1 MSTLNSCLWP
11 RSHRPI
17 EAYGLASLV
26 PNLSPTFAT
35 IDHQNIP
42 DPVDLAMAEAGAAK
56 LHAIMVQ
63 FLFQG
68 HITPFSHLALALAS
82 KGCTVTYVQTEFQH
96 YQMKSTAASAH
107 HHQLCNEDAVD
118 LFFPGARELGLDI
131 RYTTISDGF
140 PLDFDRD
147 LNFPEFYESILR
159 DFPARV
165 DELVGQIVESD
176 RSLTPFLVAD
186 ATYLWPPAVANKYNM
201 VHVAFWT
208 STALHLSLG
217 YHFELFKEN
226 GQLLSSGQDMD
237 HIDVPGVRRSNV
249 EDFIKYDT
257 TGEDAQMP
265 LPVYENMMKAR
276 REIKKADFILC
287 NTVEELEPEA
297 VLGLKQSLPT
307 YAIGPTNFSAN
318 FTKVTSVSSLQSET
332 DCTKWL
338 NSKPVGSV
346 LYISFGS
353 LAQADKQLVWEI
365 ACGLLIARVNFVW
378 VLPLELL
385 NSTDETNV
393 LPPGFMANTED
404 NGLIIPWCNQRAVL
418 SSTAIGGF
426 LTHCG
431 WNSLLES
438 IWYGVPVICHP
449 FFSDQPFNRNMVVD
463 DWKVGINLCEKEPIS
478 KERVAETINSLM
490 SGTAAGNL
498 IKQNMKKMSKIV
510 HDAVAKDGSSTRNL
524 DQFFKGFEIQN
535 LHRKRGYI
543 G

>member
-1 MSTLNSCLWP
+1 
-11 RSHRPI
+11 
-17 EAYGLASLV
+17 
-26 PNLSPTFAT
+26 
-35 IDHQNIP
+35 
-42 DPVDLAMAEAGAAK
+42 
-56 LHAIMVQ
+56 
-63 FLFQG
+63 
-68 HITPFSHLALALAS
+68 
-82 KGCTVTYVQTEFQH
+82 
-96 YQMKSTAASAH
+96 MKSTAASAH
-107 HHQLCNEDAVD
+107 HHQLSDEEAVD
-118 LFFPGARELGLDI
+118 LFFPGARESGLDI

-140 PLDFDRD
+140 ALDFDRD

-165 DELVGQIVESD
+165 DELVGKIVESD

-201 VHVAFWT
+201 VQVAFWT

-217 YHFELFKEN
+217 YHFELFKEKDN
-226 GQLLSSGQDMD
+226 YFRVIFEDCKLSSKHVEGQDMD
-237 HIDVPGVRRSNV
+237 HVDVPGVRRSNV

-257 TGEDAQMP
+257 TGEDPQVP

-307 YAIGPTNFSAN
+307 YAIGPTNFCAN

-353 LAQADKQLVWEI
+353 LAQADMQLVWEI

-385 NSTDETNV
+385 NSSDETNV

-404 NGLIIPWCNQRAVL
+404 NGLIIPWSNQRAVL
-418 SSTAIGGF
+418 SNPAIGEF

-490 SGTAAGNL
+490 TGTASGNL

-510 HDAVAKDGSSTRNL
+510 HDAVAKDGSSTRNF
-524 DQFFKGFEIQN
+524 DQFLKDLKTKICTGSEDTSVSC
-535 LHRKRGYI
+535 
-543 G
+543 

>member
-1 MSTLNSCLWP
+1 
-11 RSHRPI
+11 
-17 EAYGLASLV
+17 
-26 PNLSPTFAT
+26 
-35 IDHQNIP
+35 
-42 DPVDLAMAEAGAAK
+42 MAEADAAK

-96 YQMKSTAASAH
+96 YQMKSTAASARH
-107 HHQLCNEDAVD
+107 DQLSNEEAVD
-118 LFFPGARELGLDI
+118 LFFPGARESGLDI

-147 LNFPEFYESILR
+147 LNFLEFYESILR

-165 DELVGQIVESD
+165 DELVGKIVESD

-186 ATYLWPPAVANKYNM
+186 ATYLWPPAIANKYNM
-201 VHVAFWT
+201 VQVAFWT

-217 YHFELFKEN
+217 YHFELLKEN
-226 GQLLSSGQDMD
+226 GQLLLGGQDMD
-237 HIDVPGVRRSNV
+237 HIDVPGVRRSNI

-257 TGEDAQMP
+257 TDEDPQVP
-265 LPVYENMMKAR
+265 IPVYENIMKAR
-276 REIKKADFILC
+276 REIRKADFILC

-297 VLGLKQSLPT
+297 ILGIKQSLQT
-307 YAIGPTNFSAN
+307 YAIGPTNFFAN
-318 FTKVTSVSSLQSET
+318 FNKVTSVSSLQFET

-365 ACGLLIARVNFVW
+365 ACGLLIARVNFIW
-378 VLPLELL
+378 VLSLEAL
-385 NSTDETNV
+385 NSSDETSA
-393 LPPGFMANTED
+393 LPPGFMADTED
-404 NGLIIPWCNQRAVL
+404 KGLIIPWCDQRAVL
-418 SSTAIGGF
+418 SSTAIGAF

-438 IWYGVPVICHP
+438 IWYGVPVICYP
-449 FFSDQPFNRNMVVD
+449 FSTDQPFNRNMVVD
-463 DWKVGINLCEKEPIS
+463 DWKVGINLCEKGPVS

-490 SGTAAGNL
+490 NGTASGNL
-498 IKQNMKKMSKIV
+498 IKQNMKKTSKIV
-510 HDAVAKDGSSTRNL
+510 HDAVEKDGSSTRNL
-524 DQFFKGFEIQN
+524 DHFLKDLKTKICTRSKN
-535 LHRKRGYI
+535 I